1 MFSLDDLLFA
11 FVGLGGAGVL
21 SILSVLFSDNSFFI
35 VEGFALLLGLATF
48 GVTLFQIENSHF
60 HVHR

>member
-35 VEGFALLLGLATF
+35 VEGFA
-48 GVTLFQIENSHF
+48 
-60 HVHR
+60 